1 MSAFMLEGERIA
13 QLADYISALHNMG
26 FDYFGY
32 SMPETLHHELL
43 DCRDNYGF
51 MMTAKVYDR
60 LSDLNMRAV
69 CGRYDREP
77 FIIGDIPTYEEIY
90 HPRKR
95 GTDDRVEGWYEEIQ
109 PWHYELLKLTQCFL
123 YQCEEDATIKD
134 PLYLALRELENLQMS
149 HIISNVPEYK
159 LAQWG

>member
-32 SMPETLHHELL
+32 SMPETLHYELS
-43 DCRDNYGF
+43 DCLDNYGF

-77 FIIGDIPTYEEIY
+77 FIIENIPTYTQIY
-90 HPRKR
+90 HPKEK
-95 GTDDRVEGWYEEIQ
+95 GTDERVKGWYEEIK
-109 PWHYELLKLTQCFL
+109 PWHYELLKLTQCFV
-123 YQCEEDATIKD
+123 YQCEEDATIDD
-134 PLYLALRELENLQMS
+134 PLYLALKELIYLQMS
-149 HIISNVPEYK
+149 HITANAIDYK
-159 LAQWG
+159 LAVWG